1 MLFVLLSTV
10 TVHAESM
17 ATTTA
22 RRLPIDRAMGAV
34 TGLGVNSQQM
44 LLVFHRADRT
54 WDSRSFT
61 EDNKFDGTPI
71 KNATIFVVD
80 TATGH
85 VVEEHGA
92 NTFLMPHGLSID
104 KEDNVWLTDVGL
116 HQVFKFAPGD
126 FSKPLL
132 TIGVAKEPGNDRRH
146 LCKPTDVA
154 VASNGD
160 FFVADGYCNAR
171 ILKYNAKGE
180 VVAEFGSANSDSP
193 PLDGEF
199 WTPHSL
205 ALIEDLDLLCVADR
219 DNERIQCFSAGLG
232 RRSIPTG
239 IFFTKAEGIGRVF
252 AIREREH
259 YLIGV
264 TDSDSTGQIEP
275 QLFVMDMDTGKAS
288 TFAKGIDHAH
298 ALAVTS
304 NGQVFVARLNP
315 HEIVEISL

>member
-1 MLFVLLSTV
+1 
-10 TVHAESM
+10 
-17 ATTTA
+17 
-22 RRLPIDRAMGAV
+22 MGAV
-34 TGLGVNSQQM
+34 TGLAVNSQQT
-44 LLVFHRADRT
+44 LFVFHRAGRT
-54 WDSRSFT
+54 WDSGSFT
-61 EDNKFDGTPI
+61 EDNHFRGTPI
-71 KNATIFVVD
+71 ANSTIFIID
-80 TATGH
+80 PESGH
-85 VVEEHGA
+85 VLQEHGA
-92 NTFLMPHGLSID
+92 NQFLMPHGLSID
-104 KEDNVWLTDVGL
+104 KEDHIWLTDVGL
-116 HQVFKFAPGD
+116 HQVFKFHPAD

-132 TIGVAKEPGNDRRH
+132 TIGIAKEPGSDQRH

-171 ILKYNAKGE
+171 ILKYNKKGE
-180 VVAEFGSANSDSP
+180 LIAEFGSANSDSP

-264 TDSDSTGQIEP
+264 TDSDSSGQIDA
-275 QLFVMDMDTGKAS
+275 QVFVMDMNSGKAS

-304 NGQVFVARLNP
+304 SGQVFVARLDP
-315 HEIVEISL
+315 HEIVEIAL